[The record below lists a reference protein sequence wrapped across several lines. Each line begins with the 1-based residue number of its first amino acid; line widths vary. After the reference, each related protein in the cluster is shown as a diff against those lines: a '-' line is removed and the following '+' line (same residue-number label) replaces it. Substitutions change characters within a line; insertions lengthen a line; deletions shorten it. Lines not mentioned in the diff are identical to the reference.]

1 MEKNYQHF
9 GKDDLSMLLFS
20 KHIRKL
26 VFSFHFV
33 VFVAANFRKLRNAV
47 FSLLPFSIAKLWHH
61 KCKFLL
67 RFAVRIPGTWK
78 HVENLKTE
86 RNENGSEIKV
96 KEDDHKQ
103 SSVLFQMFHLHLV
116 EHWRQWKMVLELKPK
131 NKTKTN
137 RLSYFK
143 KPLEKRMFATPLLVN
158 RVCFSIYTYCIV
170 QTCFS
175 AEFPY
180 RVKPWGTVRW
190 SKIIALAHC
199 VRAYVTQ
206 SLIIQHFFLDFH

>member
-1 MEKNYQHF
+1 MH
-9 GKDDLSMLLFS
+9 GKELQSL
-20 KHIRKL
+20 
-26 VFSFHFV
+26 FSFHFV

-61 KCKFLL
+61 KCKFFL
-67 RFAVRIPGTWK
+67 RFAVRIPGTWSM

-143 KPLEKRMFATPLLVN
+143 ETPWKADVRNSAFGQSSMFFNIHILYCPNLL
-158 RVCFSIYTYCIV
+158 FSWI
-170 QTCFS
+170 S
-175 AEFPY
+175 LL
-180 RVKPWGTVRW
+180 KPWGTVRW
-190 SKIIALAHC
+190 SKIIAFAHC